1 MVRDMYLEIPGE
13 ERIYSDRNWGQTASL
28 DVAHHLVVCEVRENG
43 FGAFSCGVLRVYWAH
58 TSILC
63 LWMHTGLKEL
73 VVSCRHR

>member
-1 MVRDMYLEIPGE
+1 MVRDMYLEIPEE
-13 ERIYSDRNWGQTASL
+13 ERIYFCRHWSPIASL
-28 DVAHHLVVCEVRENG
+28 DVAHHLVVYEVREND

-58 TSILC
+58 TSNLW